1 MKLLREPLVH
11 FLFLGALLFGVSALV
26 GPSTVGDSDHRIA
39 ITPGRIANLNLSFR
53 RAEGQA
59 PTAQDTDLLI
69 ADYIREEVLCRE
81 ARALGIDRDD
91 TLVRTVLRQRME
103 YLAAGA
109 GPKPVSRDL
118 AAQAAQRKAALDA
131 AYQKELVHYQVIVQR
146 GSAAPSYSR

>member
-1 MKLLREPLVH
+1 MKLLREPLIH
-11 FLFLGALLFGVSALV
+11 FSLLGGLLFGIAAVAPPAA
-26 GPSTVGDSDHRIA
+26 GIDSEHRIV
-39 ITPGRIANLNLSFR
+39 ITPGRIENLNLSFQ
-53 RAEGQA
+53 RAEGRA
-59 PTAQDTDLLI
+59 PTPAEAEFLI
-69 ADYIREEVLCRE
+69 DDYVREEVMCRE
-81 ARALGIDRDD
+81 ARALGLDRDD